1 MISHSYIKSNLEY
14 LDRVYQRANSNKE
27 ASYCSK
33 LAILE
38 LCGWIELSMDDIVL
52 RGCVRGLKQEK
63 NRKAVREKVKRNYGF
78 EYKRHFVS
86 LITSLVGFHGYE
98 TLEKSI
104 PTTVSA
110 KFKSELGNLKVLRN
124 SLAHTY
130 YKGGTHHYDAP
141 SATFS
146 RYESVA
152 AGLDAYDKA
161 LRAYC

>member
-1 MISHSYIKSNLEY
+1 MISHSYIKNNLAY
-14 LDRVYQRANSNKE
+14 LDRVYRNTHSTTE

-52 RGCVRGLKQEK
+52 RGCVRALKHEK
-63 NRKAVREKVKRNYGF
+63 HRKSMREKVQRNYGF
-78 EYKRHFVS
+78 EYQKHFVS

-104 PTTVSA
+104 PATVSVS
-110 KFKSELGNLKVLRN
+110 FKSELGNLKDRRN

-130 YKGGTHHYDAP
+130 FRGVTPHYDAP
-141 SATFS
+141 SITIS
-146 RYESVA
+146 RYNNVA
-152 AGLDAYDKA
+152 KGLNAYDKA
-161 LRAYC
+161 LRLYC

>member
-1 MISHSYIKSNLEY
+1 MISHSYIESNLKY
-14 LDRVYQRANSNKE
+14 LNRVYQRANSNKE
-27 ASYCSK
+27 LSYCSK

-63 NRKAVREKVKRNYGF
+63 NRKAVREKVKLNYGF

-104 PTTVSA
+104 PTTVSENFEA
-110 KFKSELGNLKVLRN
+110 ELRNLKESRN

-141 SATFS
+141 SITIS
-146 RYESVA
+146 RYHSVA